1 MNDNLY
7 NTQINEIEGEI
18 ASLRMVLKKTSDRTR
33 AEELKEEIIQLE
45 NQLNEIKSNLRK
57 KDSNNFKNKYKK
69 ENNNVSHSEANNN
82 DSLKCTDD
90 FLGPTGP
97 STYSDEDDREI

>member
-69 ENNNVSHSEANNN
+69 ENNNVSHSEVN
-82 DSLKCTDD
+82 DYGSLKCTDD

-97 STYSDEDDREI
+97 GTYSEDDREI